1 MNTIETC
8 PFQKKLPA
16 KISLAF
22 LFDCLY
28 FTMWSFSERQC
39 KYMHTVT
46 NNITV
51 ALNKQAFAGLSE
63 SFEVDS

>member
-1 MNTIETC
+1 MNTIDTC
-8 PFQKKLPA
+8 PFEKKLPA

-28 FTMWSFSERQC
+28 FTMWSFSEGQC

-46 NNITV
+46 NYC
-51 ALNKQAFAGLSE
+51 SP
-63 SFEVDS
+63 